1 MHAPSNT
8 QHVNLHEGLWS
19 EHLLESLKRIL
30 HQCIRRLKNIAA
42 STLCDMGTYFMCTEA
57 VLRRL
62 PCTVIAK
69 SFKCVSVSRLTI
81 RRLRSPI
88 YVWPMMWHIYC
99 TIKWMH
105 L

>member
-42 STLCDMGTYFMCTEA
+42 STLCDMVWA
-57 VLRRL
+57 H
-62 PCTVIAK
+62 I
-69 SFKCVSVSRLTI
+69 SCVQKLF
-81 RRLRSPI
+81 
-88 YVWPMMWHIYC
+88 
-99 TIKWMH
+99 
-105 L
+105 